1 MCFINDTFAEKQT
14 VKNVK
19 RVIWQYYYSLNE
31 MMCETFLKDII
42 MPDSVDYEKN
52 KNIYIC
58 HNDVCTACRM
68 RK

>member
-1 MCFINDTFAEKQT
+1 MCFINDTFAEKQTVINLRFVEKQT

-42 MPDSVDYEKN
+42 MPDSVDSGFKE
-52 KNIYIC
+52 
-58 HNDVCTACRM
+58 
-68 RK
+68 